1 MKNLKPGLID
11 LFTKVSVAHE
21 LAFEQDAKQDED
33 WAYRYADM
41 LQQPLSKLLDHTF
54 TRAQIVTC
62 LMAAEDERQ
71 VMPGAGQ
78 SWQDVYADHF
88 LNRFAPVSDEQTPK
102 MALYYY
108 PECPF
113 CRRVLNAI
121 RQQAPML
128 NCVMSGRYQS
138 TGGNFMRRADEARSR
153 CSGFQPATARTGGC
167 RNLPTSF
174 VSCMNM
180 RHRRE
185 NGVSG
190 LHTS

>member
-121 RQQAPML
+121 RQTGANVELRHVWEVPEYRREL
-128 NCVMSGRYQS
+128 HEARGRGTVPVLRIS
-138 TGGNFMRRADEARSR
+138 TGDGKDRWMPESPDIVRF
-153 CSGFQPATARTGGC
+153 
-167 RNLPTSF
+167 
-174 VSCMNM
+174 
-180 RHRRE
+180 
-185 NGVSG
+185 
-190 LHTS
+190 LHEHAA